1 MIKYFIED
9 TEYKPINTGSFTLD
23 WELLT
28 EAGAYHYALNINGSV
43 KFEGLAYKY
52 VEAFGDCQK
61 IRFTI
66 VETCEA
72 QDYTIF
78 SGFFTNRSVKWSPD
92 YRIAEIEMSN
102 DTLYDCLTKNY
113 DKDFNFLQTPNIVN
127 TEYNEAPLFEFIVEV
142 PAVGTGITPPPKP
155 FYGTFITTT
164 TGVSPFFG
172 FAGYVRELKT
182 TYCQGGEPQAPEGTG
197 WEVYIDACEA
207 KGVTTWFRKP
217 AVFTTTLLNT
227 DFTTTSSTLPTPPPP
242 PPITSGQDW
251 LLMDVFAPS
260 TSAVGFWVDKNKIAQ
275 PNVELKNGRP
285 YLDALN
291 YGINVTTCPELDV
304 QSRFFNRL
312 TNPVTGNTP
321 STSEGLQLH
330 AISDIK
336 DPDATEAATREDTTV
351 KDLLESVA
359 SAKFNCFWYIDEG
372 TKRLIIEN
380 YKDLFNQ
387 GTFDIRPFQKF
398 KNSFEFDNT
407 DVPVSEQFETFD
419 NSIDFTGVP
428 ILYNNP
434 CATGVKNYPN
444 SGFYTEVDDIV
455 DGVDYP
461 NDGIVLICPD
471 SLVFDGARAENG
483 AITGDYRA
491 NMPLAMANLQDKFWG
506 FYRPFDFGN
515 MNFTGRNFD
524 QPKPVKALEEI
535 IVENCCFYFFNPR
548 FEFIGNNFDKG
559 QLQSASF
566 NLSTKKIT
574 LNIKY

>member
-1 MIKYFIED
+1 M
-9 TEYKPINTGSFTLD
+9 
-23 WELLT
+23 
-28 EAGAYHYALNINGSV
+28 
-43 KFEGLAYKY
+43 
-52 VEAFGDCQK
+52 
-61 IRFTI
+61 
-66 VETCEA
+66 
-72 QDYTIF
+72 
-78 SGFFTNRSVKWSPD
+78 
-92 YRIAEIEMSN
+92 
-102 DTLYDCLTKNY
+102 
-113 DKDFNFLQTPNIVN
+113 
-127 TEYNEAPLFEFIVEV
+127 
-142 PAVGTGITPPPKP
+142 
-155 FYGTFITTT
+155 
-164 TGVSPFFG
+164 
-172 FAGYVRELKT
+172 
-182 TYCQGGEPQAPEGTG
+182 
-197 WEVYIDACEA
+197 
-207 KGVTTWFRKP
+207 
-217 AVFTTTLLNT
+217 
-227 DFTTTSSTLPTPPPP
+227 
-242 PPITSGQDW
+242 
-251 LLMDVFAPS
+251 
-260 TSAVGFWVDKNKIAQ
+260 
-275 PNVELKNGRP
+275 
-285 YLDALN
+285 
-291 YGINVTTCPELDV
+291 
-304 QSRFFNRL
+304 
-312 TNPVTGNTP
+312 
-321 STSEGLQLH
+321 QLH

-359 SAKFNCFWYIDEG
+359 SAKFNCFWYVDEG

-419 NSIDFTGVP
+419 NSIDFTGAP

-455 DGVDYP
+455 EGEDYP
-461 NDGIVLICPD
+461 NDGIVIICPD

-491 NMPLAMANLQDKFWG
+491 NMPLSMANLQDKFWG
-506 FYRPFDFGN
+506 YYRPFDFGN

-524 QPKPVKALEEI
+524 QSKPVKTLEEI

>member
-1 MIKYFIED
+1 
-9 TEYKPINTGSFTLD
+9 
-23 WELLT
+23 
-28 EAGAYHYALNINGSV
+28 
-43 KFEGLAYKY
+43 
-52 VEAFGDCQK
+52 
-61 IRFTI
+61 
-66 VETCEA
+66 
-72 QDYTIF
+72 
-78 SGFFTNRSVKWSPD
+78 
-92 YRIAEIEMSN
+92 
-102 DTLYDCLTKNY
+102 
-113 DKDFNFLQTPNIVN
+113 
-127 TEYNEAPLFEFIVEV
+127 
-142 PAVGTGITPPPKP
+142 
-155 FYGTFITTT
+155 
-164 TGVSPFFG
+164 
-172 FAGYVRELKT
+172 
-182 TYCQGGEPQAPEGTG
+182 
-197 WEVYIDACEA
+197 
-207 KGVTTWFRKP
+207 
-217 AVFTTTLLNT
+217 
-227 DFTTTSSTLPTPPPP
+227 
-242 PPITSGQDW
+242 
-251 LLMDVFAPS
+251 
-260 TSAVGFWVDKNKIAQ
+260 
-275 PNVELKNGRP
+275 
-285 YLDALN
+285 
-291 YGINVTTCPELDV
+291 
-304 QSRFFNRL
+304 
-312 TNPVTGNTP
+312 
-321 STSEGLQLH
+321 
-330 AISDIK
+330 
-336 DPDATEAATREDTTV
+336 
-351 KDLLESVA
+351 LESVA

-387 GTFDIRPFQKF
+387 GTFDVRPFQKF

-419 NSIDFTGVP
+419 NSIDFTGAP

-455 DGVDYP
+455 EGVDYP

-506 FYRPFDFGN
+506 YYRPFDFGN

-566 NLSTKKIT
+566 NPSTKKIT